1 MRLRL
6 IVIALFACC
15 PSFADLTARYKCSVQ
30 TSKSLPAAVSDA
42 VSKQLGMAL
51 NTDRELRI
59 QGDRLYSNMS
69 GMVTIMDRA
78 KKQITLIHPATKR
91 YATFESD
98 NFADQLSNLVPPAA
112 RQIMD
117 EMQTEEFMLTVK
129 MEMPNPGGA
138 ALAMR
143 LETHSW
149 IPVQGASER
158 FPALKQWDADKW
170 AAVSGMDGLQ
180 GLGAIQQKMMTAM
193 ADARKQ
199 MGGMSV
205 KTETAVFVP
214 MLAQLMQSQG
224 ASAPPDE
231 PLLTMV
237 ITLDHIDA
245 DPVPDSAFAIPQGY
259 QEVPLSELM
268 QSLIPKPTD
277 IH

>member
-1 MRLRL
+1 
-6 IVIALFACC
+6 
-15 PSFADLTARYKCSVQ
+15 
-30 TSKSLPAAVSDA
+30 
-42 VSKQLGMAL
+42 
-51 NTDRELRI
+51 
-59 QGDRLYSNMS
+59 
-69 GMVTIMDRA
+69 
-78 KKQITLIHPATKR
+78 
-91 YATFESD
+91 
-98 NFADQLSNLVPPAA
+98 
-112 RQIMD
+112 
-117 EMQTEEFMLTVK
+117 
-129 MEMPNPGGA
+129 MPNPGGA